1 MNKDQNYIIKKKAAG
16 KRVRWFAGALLC
28 VVLSGCGKADKAL
41 PFTFGETLS
50 EDFDLAEPL
59 AVEEGNAMDL
69 SQGDIPKEQELYVY
83 VCGAVNSPGVVVLPE
98 GSRCNDALEAAGGF
112 RQDADRESV
121 NLAELV
127 CDGMQIY
134 FPTVQEAE
142 EQEAATE
149 AAETGLVDINSAG
162 VEQLCSLPGI
172 GEAKARAIVSY
183 REQNGA
189 FASIEAIMQVP
200 GIKESA
206 YSQIKDLVIAK

>member
-1 MNKDQNYIIKKKAAG
+1 M
-16 KRVRWFAGALLC
+16 
-28 VVLSGCGKADKAL
+28 
-41 PFTFGETLS
+41 
-50 EDFDLAEPL
+50 
-59 AVEEGNAMDL
+59 
-69 SQGDIPKEQELYVY
+69 
-83 VCGAVNSPGVVVLPE
+83 
-98 GSRCNDALEAAGGF
+98 
-112 RQDADRESV
+112 QDADRESV

-142 EQEAATE
+142 EQEAVTE

-172 GEAKARAIVSY
+172 GEAKARAIVFY

-189 FASIEAIMQVP
+189 FASVEAIMQVP